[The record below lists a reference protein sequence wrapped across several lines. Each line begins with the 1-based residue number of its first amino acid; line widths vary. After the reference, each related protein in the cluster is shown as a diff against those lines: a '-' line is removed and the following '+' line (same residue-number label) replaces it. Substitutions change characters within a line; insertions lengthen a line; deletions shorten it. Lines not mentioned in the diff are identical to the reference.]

1 MFTWQ
6 AKHNGVQRGLDYP
19 LPWIRHCGQDL
30 CAVLHPRPV
39 SVLPLGARAG
49 MRRGVVPGT
58 AVPAASG
65 GGLSSSK
72 LFMADFCQ
80 QPRNQGVCWKRADH
94 ILWDLCCCA
103 LTRAASL
110 LLPLLTSCQN
120 VHSKEETGESSFL
133 RNLSVLFLCRCH
145 CISVVFKLSLPGITV
160 SDGTSEVST
169 AWHR

>member
-1 MFTWQ
+1 MGCDMFTWQ

-39 SVLPLGARAG
+39 SVLPLGAQAG
-49 MRRGVVPGT
+49 MRGGVV
-58 AVPAASG
+58 
-65 GGLSSSK
+65 
-72 LFMADFCQ
+72 Q

>member
-1 MFTWQ
+1 MGCDMFTWQ

-19 LPWIRHCGQDL
+19 LPWICHCGQDL

-39 SVLPLGARAG
+39 SVLPLGAQAG
-49 MRRGVVPGT
+49 MRRGVV
-58 AVPAASG
+58 
-65 GGLSSSK
+65 
-72 LFMADFCQ
+72 Q

-94 ILWDLCCCA
+94 ILWDLCCYA